1 MSSKR
6 ITAAV
11 TALALA
17 AAPVSAS
24 GVNVASANDDVFA
37 NAPSN
42 TTITMT
48 PEEMAAT
55 QGEFACG
62 GWCIA
67 GLAAGGAALFGAG
80 VYIGWG

>member
-1 MSSKR
+1 MSTKR
-6 ITAAV
+6 I

-42 TTITMT
+42 TTITKT
-48 PEEMAAT
+48 PEDMAAT

-67 GLAAGGAALFGAG
+67 GLAAGSTSAGAEPEVAR
-80 VYIGWG
+80 